1 MRLAGGSCRR
11 CSGGRSAGHGDDQ
24 LPVSAA
30 GGNEVGPVCF
40 GHESLLDGDTA
51 LPAGVE
57 IELVNLDTVEEEK
70 AGSSARA
77 FSNRIHNNSSC
88 HTIHVHASSSF
99 ARVGGWVGGGVGGVG
114 SSGLVSVGDDACMDG
129 TLDDG
134 IQSAPACVN
143 SRFNGS
149 PGTMMAHVPV

>member
-1 MRLAGGSCRR
+1 MGPVGAALEDDRLAMVLE
-11 CSGGRSAGHGDDQ
+11 AAAQDDQ

-30 GGNEVGPVCF
+30 GGDEVGPVCF
-40 GHESLLDGDTA
+40 GPESLLDGDTA

-57 IELVNLDTVEEEK
+57 IELVNLDAVKEEK

-77 FSNRIHNNSSC
+77 FSNRIPNNSSC

-99 ARVGGWVGGGVGGVG
+99 ARVGGWVGGVG

-134 IQSAPACVN
+134 IQSASACVN

-149 PGTMMAHVPV
+149 PGTMMTHVPV